1 MYRKKIT
8 YTNFNGEVVEKEF
21 YFNLTPAEV
30 TEMDL
35 SEEGGLEARIKKI
48 INERDTTKIYPML
61 KNIVLMSYGVRSL
74 DGDRFEKSEAMSEA
88 FSHTNAFSD
97 LMMSFFEDI
106 HNAVDFMNGISP
118 KNSKSYYSKTT
129 SAIQENVNKPTLVQ

>member
-48 INERDTTKIYPML
+48 INERDTTKIYPL
-61 KNIVLMSYGVRSL
+61 
-74 DGDRFEKSEAMSEA
+74 
-88 FSHTNAFSD
+88 
-97 LMMSFFEDI
+97 
-106 HNAVDFMNGISP
+106 
-118 KNSKSYYSKTT
+118 
-129 SAIQENVNKPTLVQ
+129 

>member
-35 SEEGGLEARIKKI
+35 SEE
-48 INERDTTKIYPML
+48 
-61 KNIVLMSYGVRSL
+61 V
-74 DGDRFEKSEAMSEA
+74 
-88 FSHTNAFSD
+88 
-97 LMMSFFEDI
+97 
-106 HNAVDFMNGISP
+106 
-118 KNSKSYYSKTT
+118 
-129 SAIQENVNKPTLVQ
+129 